1 MHVIHKINDVH
12 QQDSAVAT
20 CEVRK
25 SEWPNC
31 FSLYRYYLRLVLALW
46 PWGLVCK
53 TVMQGWQSW
62 WSNQLRGGHSGSP
75 QLLPSTLA
83 QGIAP
88 RLACIY
94 KYMYVT
100 LDPRAGAKVGAD
112 EMSLSDGSC
121 TCIYM
126 YKHIHAPR
134 QHGKA
139 QLAQIHTNQRCCSNI
154 EGVASLQHLISYP
167 KQCN

>member
-62 WSNQLRGGHSGSP
+62 WSNQLHGDHSGSP

-134 QHGKA
+134 QHYGHGMARHSLHKYT
-139 QLAQIHTNQRCCSNI
+139 QTN
-154 EGVASLQHLISYP
+154 VVVVISRG
-167 KQCN
+167 